1 MAINTATKAK
11 SHNAGGGGGGG
22 GGTAVSEGDSNSS
35 PSPPPSPPPPPPPR
49 HFGRRRSRSSKFRK
63 DSFPAAA
70 GVFLRWNFRYLL
82 FLPLLYISGL
92 IMCVGPFSTALLAL
106 GRGSVPGAVYR
117 SHELFERLWPD
128 ITADNSTAIQLA
140 SVWQYKRRFKVQRPC
155 PNSSIPATKRRYA
168 WTGES
173 SGASGY
179 LIVNANG
186 GLNQQRSAI
195 CNAVAVAGLLN
206 AALVIP
212 QFDFNRVWK
221 DPSEFGDIYDLDR
234 FISVLEKHVKV
245 VKALPDEVMRKYDY
259 NMTSIHTIRVPP
271 WAPAKY
277 YTGQIYPVLRE
288 HGVVRFAPFANR
300 LAMSVPAHI
309 QLLRC
314 ITNYKALRFALPVS
328 TLAEKLV
335 NRMVEKSTKN
345 GGKYVSIHLRFEE
358 DMVAFSCC
366 IYDGGAAERYELAS
380 FREAEW
386 KEKFKRKDREVN
398 PGLNRIDGKC
408 PLTPLEVGLL
418 LRGMGFDNTT
428 SIYIASGKIYQAD
441 RHLKPL
447 LRMFPLL
454 YFKETLAT
462 AEELAP
468 FKGYSSRLAALDYT
482 VCLYSEVFV
491 TTQGGN
497 FPHFLMGHRRFLFNG
512 HAKTINPDKRKL
524 AILLQEK
531 TISWKGFKDE
541 MQVVLEESDRK
552 GMMVPRVKK
561 INRKTSIYKYPLPEC
576 SCLQAQNSSH
586 RLSNNHQGSDLLASQ
601 HKSTR

>member
-1 MAINTATKAK
+1 MAINTAAKPK
-11 SHNAGGGGGGG
+11 SHNAGCGGG
-22 GGTAVSEGDSNSS
+22 AVTDGDTNSS
-35 PSPPPSPPPPPPPR
+35 PSPPPSPPPPPPPSR

-70 GVFLRWNFRYLL
+70 LRCNFRYLL

-92 IMCVGPFSTALLAL
+92 IMCVGPFSTAILAL
-106 GRGSVPGAVYR
+106 GRASVPGAVYR

-128 ITADNSTAIQLA
+128 IIVDNSTAIQLP
-140 SVWQYKRRFKVQRPC
+140 SVWEYKRRFKVQRPC
-155 PNSSIPATKRRYA
+155 PNSRELICFSSIA
-168 WTGES
+168 ES
-173 SGASGY
+173 SGSSGY

-206 AALVIP
+206 AVLVIP
-212 QFDFNRVWK
+212 QFDFNHVWK
-221 DPSEFGDIYDLDR
+221 DPSEFGDIYDPDH

-271 WAPAKY
+271 WAPANY
-277 YTGQIYPVLRE
+277 YMGQIYPVLRE
-288 HGVVRFAPFANR
+288 HGVLRFAPFANR

-314 ITNYKALRFALPVS
+314 ITNYKALRYASPVS

-335 NRMVEKSTKN
+335 NRMVEKSTRN
-345 GGKYVSIHLRFEE
+345 GGKYVSVHLRFEE
-358 DMVAFSCC
+358 DMVSFSCC
-366 IYDGGAAERYELAS
+366 IYDGGAAEKYELAS

-418 LRGMGFDNTT
+418 LRGMGFDNST
-428 SIYIASGKIYQAD
+428 SIYIASGKIYQAE

-447 LRMFPLL
+447 LKMFPLL

-512 HAKTINPDKRKL
+512 HAKTIKPDKRKL
-524 AILLQEK
+524 VVLLQEK

-541 MQVVLEESDRK
+541 MQVMLAESDRK
-552 GMMVPRVKK
+552 GLMVPRVKK
-561 INRKTSIYKYPLPEC
+561 INRKTSIYMYPLPEC

-586 RLSNNHQGSDLLASQ
+586 RLSNHQGSDLLASQ
-601 HKSTR
+601 DKSTR